1 MATVKKG
8 DVHQTVVVEDLTRT
22 QIVMYSG
29 ASGDYNPLHSD
40 DLYTR
45 EVAGYPGVF
54 CHGML
59 TMGMSGRAVTDLV
72 GADKLK
78 SYGGR
83 FQVQVW
89 PGDTLTATVT
99 VADVREEDGQKVAD
113 LDVVT
118 TNQKGEAVFTGKA
131 VAVVD

>member
-1 MATVKKG
+1 MTTVKKG
-8 DVHQTVVVEDLTRT
+8 DVHATVVVEDLTRT
-22 QIVMYSG
+22 QLVMYSG

-99 VADVREEDGQKVAD
+99 VTDVTDGIAE
-113 LDVVT
+113 LAIVT

-131 VAVVD
+131 TAYVD